1 MNTEALLKRF
11 IIDELL
17 VGDSR
22 IQVTNDASLLSS
34 GVIDSLSLI
43 RLINFIEEQF
53 HVTIEDEEV
62 VPENF
67 ETINALL
74 VLINGKQ
81 N

>member
-74 VLINGKQ
+74 VMINGKQ